1 MKKSLIVLI
10 ALMLTFTC
18 LFAGCNGG
26 SKGPAATPKTAL
38 TPDEPA
44 APSGK
49 IDVSV
54 KEGKEYKEMVFGRVP
69 ADEVDDEDLIES
81 LNAIPDTERDGVTGY
96 YTYEGTQYQKEF
108 VIEKDPET
116 KKDITVIYW
125 FEVQPITWYV
135 LDESDGKIMLIAKE
149 NVDARKFNE
158 TLENTNWGISS
169 LRDWLNGMGEYK
181 GNTPGFYHS
190 AFTAE
195 EQSVIVTQ
203 DITTEAN
210 PKYGT
215 AGGDAVKDR
224 VTILSIEDLDKA
236 SSWSEKAFA
245 PGDDGDVSLR
255 ACGNTDYAM
264 FKGAADEVS
273 YALRASSW
281 QWLRNMGSYEQNAAF
296 IAESGIT
303 MNAGY
308 VVTFNQI
315 GVRPVI
321 VLNADYV
328 TEK

>member
-1 MKKSLIVLI
+1 MKKSLIIMIVLI
-10 ALMLTFTC
+10 LTFTC

-26 SKGPAATPKTAL
+26 GNEPAATPKTAL

-44 APSGK
+44 APSNK
-49 IDVSV
+49 IDVPVS
-54 KEGKEYKEMVFGRVP
+54 EGREYKEMEFGRFP
-69 ADEVDDEDLIES
+69 SEKVDDEDLIKS
-81 LNAIPDTERDGVTGY
+81 LNALADTERDSTTGY
-96 YTYEGTQYQKEF
+96 YTYDDKQYHKEF

-116 KKDITVIYW
+116 MQDVTVIYW
-125 FEVQPITWYV
+125 FEVSPITWYV
-135 LDESDGKIMLIAKE
+135 LDESDGRIMLIAKK

-158 TLENTNWGISS
+158 TLENTNWGIST
-169 LRDWLNGMGEYK
+169 LREWLNGLGEYK
-181 GNTPGFYHS
+181 GDTASFYNS

-195 EQSVIVTQ
+195 EQSIIITQ

-215 AGGDAVKDR
+215 SGGDAVKDR
-224 VTILSIEDLDKA
+224 VTILSIEDLDKS
-236 SSWSEKAFA
+236 SSWSEEAFA
-245 PGDDGDVSLR
+245 PGEDGDVTLR
-255 ACGNTDYAM
+255 ACSNTEYAL

-303 MNAGY
+303 MGAGY